1 MKLGPLIKLDKRN
14 TPTSKKKKK
23 MKMTSFWKIALSL
36 PFLKFTTSFQHM
48 EAGFRMH
55 GQ

>member
-1 MKLGPLIKLDKRN
+1 MKLGTLINLDKRN
-14 TPTSKKKKK
+14 TPTSKKL
-23 MKMTSFWKIALSL
+23 KMTSFWKIALSL

-55 GQ
+55 GL

>member
-1 MKLGPLIKLDKRN
+1 MKLGPLIKLDTRN
-14 TPTSKKKKK
+14 TPTSKKKL
-23 MKMTSFWKIALSL
+23 KMTSFWKIVLSL